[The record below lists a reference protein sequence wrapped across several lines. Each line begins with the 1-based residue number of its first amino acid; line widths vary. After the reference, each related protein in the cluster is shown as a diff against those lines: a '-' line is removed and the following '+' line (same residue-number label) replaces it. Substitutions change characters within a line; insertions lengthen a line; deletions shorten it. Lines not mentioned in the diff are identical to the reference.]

1 MAKLLQSAAELY
13 RTRVQRDSSPRM
25 KKSYNTTQD
34 HDTGLLRSEYRV
46 VNSPLTLQ
54 NSRKV
59 AIKNLVFDKV
69 LQIFTHCHTLV
80 SVLCSS
86 TLSFHLNEH
95 LTPSPPGKACQQ
107 PALAVAENQHYIYN
121 LLVSLLLLGIHILK
135 ITFWNAVLKIKLAGI
150 FGHNF
155 PYCLKKTEELQ
166 QQKNQ
171 TKPNNQRVT
180 FC

>member
-1 MAKLLQSAAELY
+1 
-13 RTRVQRDSSPRM
+13 
-25 KKSYNTTQD
+25 
-34 HDTGLLRSEYRV
+34 
-46 VNSPLTLQ
+46 
-54 NSRKV
+54 
-59 AIKNLVFDKV
+59 
-69 LQIFTHCHTLV
+69 
-80 SVLCSS
+80 
-86 TLSFHLNEH
+86 
-95 LTPSPPGKACQQ
+95 
-107 PALAVAENQHYIYN
+107 LAVAENQHYIYN

-155 PYCLKKTEELQ
+155 PYCLKKNEELQ